1 MSLNVLA
8 VASEAYP
15 LVKTGGLAD
24 VVGALPAALEPTGVR
39 VQTLLPGYGAVLHAL
54 RDGEIVARFDD
65 LFGGPAA
72 AVAGRAAGLEV
83 IAIDAPH
90 LYARPGGLYADA
102 GGRDWPDNAFRFAA
116 LGRVAAEI
124 GRGATALHAPDV
136 AHLHD
141 WQSGFAAAYMAQAE
155 QRPRI
160 VATIHNI
167 AFQGWFPAE
176 LLPRLGLPP
185 QAMSIEGV
193 EYYGGI
199 GFLKAGIYYA
209 DRITTVSPSYASEI
223 LEPAGGMG
231 LEGLL
236 RSRKRDVFGIL
247 NGIDVEV
254 WDPAT
259 DAALEMRYSAK
270 DLSGRRLNKRALSE
284 RFRLAASAGP
294 TFGVVSRLSAQKGLD
309 LLADAMPALLE
320 AGANLAVLG
329 AGDVALEDRF
339 RALAET
345 HPGRVGCAFGYDE
358 TLAHLIQG
366 GADAL
371 LVPSRFEPCGLTQ
384 LCALRYGAVP
394 VVARVGGLA
403 DTVIDAN
410 PVAIA
415 AGVAT
420 GVQFSP
426 AGRGALE
433 AAIRRTAALYAD
445 QGTWARLQRNGM
457 ATDVSWAASAKVYAQ
472 LFRDLVP

>member
-1 MSLNVLA
+1 MSRA
-8 VASEAYP
+8 
-15 LVKTGGLAD
+15 LVKCTGPGLSDLAHRLS
-24 VVGALPAALEPTGVR
+24 VLPS
-39 VQTLLPGYGAVLHAL
+39 
-54 RDGEIVARFDD
+54 
-65 LFGGPAA
+65 
-72 AVAGRAAGLEV
+72 
-83 IAIDAPH
+83 
-90 LYARPGGLYADA
+90 
-102 GGRDWPDNAFRFAA
+102 
-116 LGRVAAEI
+116 
-124 GRGATALHAPDV
+124 PDV

-155 QRPRI
+155 RRPRI

-167 AFQGWFPAE
+167 AFQGWFPAQ
-176 LLPRLGLPP
+176 LLSRLGLPP

-236 RSRKRDVFGIL
+236 RSRKRDLFGIL

-309 LLADAMPALLE
+309 LLADAIPALLE
-320 AGANLAVLG
+320 TGANLAVLG
-329 AGDVALEDRF
+329 AGDAGLEDRF

-345 HPGRVGCAFGYDE
+345 HQGRVGCAFGYDE

-403 DTVIDAN
+403 DTVWDA
-410 PVAIA
+410 
-415 AGVAT
+415 
-420 GVQFSP
+420 SP
-426 AGRGALE
+426 KCSF
-433 AAIRRTAALYAD
+433 
-445 QGTWARLQRNGM
+445 GTMVRPP
-457 ATDVSWAASAKVYAQ
+457 T
-472 LFRDLVP
+472 